1 MIDQKARELGRLIG
15 QSDEYRAVKRA
26 NEALSEDGEA
36 VATLKRM
43 DQLRVEAQNLIAH
56 GQEPPPEMEQEL
68 DELLRK
74 VQVTVAY
81 QKAVST
87 QENFDKLMVRVNGW
101 ISEGMKSGAESSII
115 TLS

>member
-26 NEALSEDGEA
+26 NESLSQDAEA
-36 VATLKRM
+36 VTTLRRM
-43 DQLRVEAQNLIAH
+43 DQLRAEAQKLIAH

-68 DELLRK
+68 DDLLRK
-74 VQVTVAY
+74 VQVTGAY
-81 QKAVST
+81 QKAVAA

-101 ISEGMKSGAESSII
+101 ISEGIKAGSESSII